1 MVRRLLAVFLLVNVV
16 GVVVNLPRILAS
28 VDGVSAGRTLS
39 EWVVGVGTAAGDLI
53 GEMGEQ
59 ALTPEEIAA
68 LQEELRAGTL
78 EDPLDDA
85 SVRALV
91 DLWTTLRDA
100 GAQLQADELRELL
113 MGEGIDPADSASKT
127 PSESPTGGG
136 LGLEVD
142 AGQGLGALG
151 R

>member
-1 MVRRLLAVFLLVNVV
+1 MVRRLLALFLLVNVV
-16 GVVVNLPRILAS
+16 GVVANLPRILEA
-28 VDGVSAGRTLS
+28 VDGASAGRSLS
-39 EWVVGVGTAAGDLI
+39 EWVVGVGTAAGDLV
-53 GEMGEQ
+53 GEMGAQ
-59 ALTPEEIAA
+59 ALTPEEVAA

-78 EDPLDDA
+78 QDPLDDA

-91 DLWTTLRDA
+91 DLWSTLRDA

-113 MGEGIDPADSASKT
+113 VSEGINPAEVASDAARDL
-127 PSESPTGGG
+127 PMTGG
-136 LGLEVD
+136 LLEVD

>member
-1 MVRRLLAVFLLVNVV
+1 MVRRLLAIFLLVNVV
-16 GVVVNLPRILAS
+16 GVVANLPRILEA
-28 VDGVSAGRTLS
+28 VDGASAGRTLA
-39 EWVVGVGTAAGDLI
+39 EWVVGVGTAAGDLV

-59 ALTPEEIAA
+59 ALTPDEVVA

-78 EDPLDDA
+78 QDPLDDA

-91 DLWTTLRDA
+91 DLWSTLRDA

-113 MGEGIDPADSASKT
+113 VGEGINPFEVASDAARDL
-127 PSESPTGGG
+127 PMTGG
-136 LGLEVD
+136 LLEVD

-151 R
+151 S